1 MAQNAYQYSTI
12 AESIPLAQPK
22 TKTRIKYKAA
32 RWTRKERMMV
42 AFVSAVVMVLMV
54 GVVFSSMQ
62 TNAARTSAANMQSK
76 TDETKEA
83 NNVLRSDIQRKTS
96 KKNLDE
102 VAKKYNM
109 TLSDS
114 SVRNVNQ

>member
-1 MAQNAYQYSTI
+1 MAQNAYQYTTT
-12 AESIPLAQPK
+12 AEAIPLSQP
-22 TKTRIKYKAA
+22 KTRIKYKPA

-42 AFVSAVVMVLMV
+42 AFVYAVVMM

-62 TNAARTSAANMQSK
+62 ANAARTNTQVMQ
-76 TDETKEA
+76 TQIDETKQA
-83 NNVLRSDIQRKTS
+83 NDALRSDIQSKTS

-102 VAKKYNM
+102 VAKKYDM

-114 SVRNVNQ
+114 NVRNVNQ